1 MIMTDKE
8 VQEITKIL
16 EDAGWE
22 PQLCDTPIPVYE
34 SVHAGNPED
43 PGQIPPEMALVPRAF
58 LNMFR
63 EAMVKVKGDSMIDVI
78 LNSFLFLLQS

>member
-1 MIMTDKE
+1 MSMTDKE

-34 SVHAGNPED
+34 SVHAPISNPS
-43 PGQIPPEMALVPRAF
+43 PHLSVS
-58 LNMFR
+58 
-63 EAMVKVKGDSMIDVI
+63 EASIKFTV
-78 LNSFLFLLQS
+78 L